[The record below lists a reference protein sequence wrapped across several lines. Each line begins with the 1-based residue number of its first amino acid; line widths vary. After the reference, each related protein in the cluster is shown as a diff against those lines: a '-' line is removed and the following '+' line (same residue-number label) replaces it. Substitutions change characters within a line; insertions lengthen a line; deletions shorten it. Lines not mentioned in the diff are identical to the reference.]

1 MNIGTH
7 PEFILKPVLNV
18 KNQFITHCIQI
29 ETHTLNH
36 YTNTTRISVFQMT
49 LIIIVISFLLPY
61 LTLSASLFSITI
73 VIDHHHIFARH
84 LDEEGAY
91 FYRLISWSALVSS
104 YICKLLRIK

>member
-49 LIIIVISFLLPY
+49 LTYHS
-61 LTLSASLFSITI
+61 SLFSPSISHTLRLSFL
-73 VIDHHHIFARH
+73 HHHSHR
-84 LDEEGAY
+84 
-91 FYRLISWSALVSS
+91 SPS
-104 YICKLLRIK
+104 YIC